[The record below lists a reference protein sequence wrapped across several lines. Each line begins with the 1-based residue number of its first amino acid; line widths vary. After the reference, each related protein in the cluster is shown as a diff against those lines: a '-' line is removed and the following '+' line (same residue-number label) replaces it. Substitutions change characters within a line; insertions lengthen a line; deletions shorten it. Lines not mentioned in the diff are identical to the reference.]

1 MHRVLGHATLQGSLC
16 DSITFTKAI
25 SCVYVCH
32 RRVLS
37 VMSPHLETCLVLL
50 TVGGIYS
57 RALEAVTGDG
67 FLDLRPQ
74 MMRIHLP
81 CMHDIVL
88 VTRHV
93 C

>member
-1 MHRVLGHATLQGSLC
+1 M
-16 DSITFTKAI
+16 
-25 SCVYVCH
+25 CV

-37 VMSPHLETCLVLL
+37 VMSPHLETYLVLL

-57 RALEAVTGDG
+57 RALEAVAGDG

-81 CMHDIVL
+81 YMHDIVL
-88 VTRHV
+88 VTCHV